1 MAGPEKPSGSE
12 LSKQR
17 LGKQYA
23 NGLTVDTSI
32 QLMAATEVV
41 DADDESF
48 PSRHV
53 RRLAMAIIWLR
64 SFL

>member
-12 LSKQR
+12 LSNKR
-17 LGKQYA
+17 LGKQYG

-41 DADDESF
+41 DTDDESF

-53 RRLAMAIIWLR
+53 CRLRWLL
-64 SFL
+64 SV